1 MKTNFRLL
9 NSSMLKQSF
18 CCKKNFWLFL
28 ILVIFFASFNFV
40 SSAYAIDR
48 YSNSQRSQYSRD
60 EHSEDNYKNSKISRY
75 EEATP
80 FKKADTPSYSNR
92 YSKSKKSTKY
102 SLRDSKGESKYEF
115 KEKTRYNYD
124 DEYDSNDNYDN
135 EYSDE
140 AINHYKRKGK
150 KYPGYYKVG
159 KPYKIFG
166 RWYHP
171 KEDWGYKEVGVSS
184 WYGEDFYGKLTANGE
199 TYDMYDMTAAHRTL
213 PMPCIVKVTNLKN
226 GKSVK
231 LRVNDRGPFAKE
243 RIIDVSKAAS
253 KKLGF
258 HRQGTTKVKVEFL
271 KKDTK
276 KLWRELDIKR

>member
-1 MKTNFRLL
+1 MR
-9 NSSMLKQSF
+9 
-18 CCKKNFWLFL
+18 
-28 ILVIFFASFNFV
+28 ASFKLLSTPMLELLWGKRFFRAFFV
-40 SSAYAIDR
+40 FTLFFMDFSYSSSAHAVDR
-48 YSNSQRSQYSRD
+48 YSNSQRTRYDRDGYSEETYR
-60 EHSEDNYKNSKISRY
+60 NNKISRY
-75 EEATP
+75 DEVTP
-80 FKKADTPSYSNR
+80 FKKDKTPSYSNR

-102 SLRDSKGESKYEF
+102 SLRDDKGASKYEF
-115 KEKTRYNYD
+115 KERSRYNHED
-124 DEYDSNDNYDN
+124 DDYGN

-166 RWYHP
+166 KWYYP
-171 KEDWGYKEVGVSS
+171 KEDWNYKEIGVSS

-213 PMPCIVKVTNLKN
+213 PMPCIVKVTNLEN

-231 LRVNDRGPFAKE
+231 LRVNDRGPFAKD

-271 KKDTK
+271 RRDTK
-276 KLWRELDIKR
+276 KLWRELGIKR